1 MPKEMSFESIRKE
14 LDAESSE
21 IKEEYER
28 RIEKLEAEIERLKKE
43 RDARLI
49 KVDEQFRKDSS
60 LFLKWVIGEEDYS
73 WLNKWLMK
81 NKEKEIKEA
90 AKKHKTKHVNELK
103 EMSAEDY
110 LFYYFS
116 NPKIERRLKKEMEQN
131 RSEEA
136 KRLSFILAKLKLEY
150 LRLQRTRV

>member
-1 MPKEMSFESIRKE
+1 MASERIRKKF
-14 LDAESSE
+14 DAKTKE
-21 IKEEYER
+21 IKEKYER
-28 RIEKLEAEIERLKKE
+28 KTRELEAKIEQHKRE
-43 RDARLI
+43 RDTRLA
-49 KVDEQFRKDSS
+49 KAEKQLRKDAGV
-60 LFLKWVIGEEDYS
+60 FFKRVVGQEDYI
-73 WLNKWLMK
+73 WLNEWLMK

-90 AKKHKTKHVNELK
+90 ANKHETKHVDELK

-116 NPKIERRLKKEMEQN
+116 NPEIERRLRKEMEQN

-136 KRLSFILAKLKLEY
+136 KRLSSILAKLKLEY

>member
-1 MPKEMSFESIRKE
+1 
-14 LDAESSE
+14 
-21 IKEEYER
+21 
-28 RIEKLEAEIERLKKE
+28 
-43 RDARLI
+43 
-49 KVDEQFRKDSS
+49 VGQ
-60 LFLKWVIGEEDYS
+60 EDYR
-73 WLNKWLMK
+73 WLNEWLIK

-116 NPKIERRLKKEMEQN
+116 NPEIERRLKKEMEQN
-131 RSEEA
+131 RSEES